1 MKHESISFVS
11 TKRTVS
17 AAIAGAT
24 EVPVRGANSNT
35 HRPPQKKA
43 GGLGDPTPET
53 RQAGPSHHFGAGHKQ
68 AEARSWTLVPA
79 PPPSRQFPNKHPCT
93 QGAAGASAAAR
104 TYPWWEP
111 QGHFSPPRPRRAW
124 VTIGRLPACIPG
136 MPEGHQR
143 QQVPSG
149 RNSGGYTKP

>member
-1 MKHESISFVS
+1 MLVSRPRVGARSLFPSILPLWEPPVVRRQKLSAVKRGDKLLQLRSGQTFGAAQRKWTFFFVS

-53 RQAGPSHHFGAGHKQ
+53 RQAGPPTSSAP
-68 AEARSWTLVPA
+68 ATSSRSRRPARGLL
-79 PPPSRQFPNKHPCT
+79 FPLH
-93 QGAAGASAAAR
+93 
-104 TYPWWEP
+104 
-111 QGHFSPPRPRRAW
+111 PRR
-124 VTIGRLPACIPG
+124 GSFPRGPRSP
-136 MPEGHQR
+136 
-143 QQVPSG
+143 
-149 RNSGGYTKP
+149 

>member
-1 MKHESISFVS
+1 MHANKILEHSRNALLEHSTASIFFVS

-53 RQAGPSHHFGAGHKQ
+53 RQAGPPTSSAP
-68 AEARSWTLVPA
+68 ATSSRSRRPARGL
-79 PPPSRQFPNKHPCT
+79 
-93 QGAAGASAAAR
+93 
-104 TYPWWEP
+104 
-111 QGHFSPPRPRRAW
+111 
-124 VTIGRLPACIPG
+124 
-136 MPEGHQR
+136 
-143 QQVPSG
+143 
-149 RNSGGYTKP
+149 

>member
-1 MKHESISFVS
+1 MRQSNAPNKTRTIKRKNKLYKSSSIRILSQESPNQHLYQWDKQCDLNPTIALFFVS

-53 RQAGPSHHFGAGHKQ
+53 RQAGPPTSSAP
-68 AEARSWTLVPA
+68 ATSSRSRRPARGLL
-79 PPPSRQFPNKHPCT
+79 FPLH
-93 QGAAGASAAAR
+93 
-104 TYPWWEP
+104 
-111 QGHFSPPRPRRAW
+111 PRR
-124 VTIGRLPACIPG
+124 GSFPRGPRSP
-136 MPEGHQR
+136 
-143 QQVPSG
+143 
-149 RNSGGYTKP
+149 